1 MNSTELLKKLVDQ
14 IERGNPIDDHG
25 HDFKMNQAFIEAKV
39 AVRMAT
45 MPAFQGLA
53 VPSTGRETPL

>member
-1 MNSTELLKKLVDQ
+1 MSHIKLLEKLVDQ
-14 IERGNPIDDHG
+14 IERCNPTDDHG

-45 MPAFQGLA
+45 LPEFAPALTNGERA
-53 VPSTGRETPL
+53 